1 MQKIIISASL
11 LSADFTN
18 LDNEI
23 SKVMNGGSDRLHID
37 IMDGHFVDNLAIG
50 IPEIKCIRKKYPDL
64 YLDCHLMVTEPDK
77 WINLLINI
85 GVNSI
90 TYHIETVSSKE
101 SNLNIIN
108 KIKNKNI
115 RVGIAI
121 KPETNLS
128 EDDILMDLIPELN
141 LVLIMT
147 VNPGFGGQKFMIETL
162 SKVSLIR
169 EKYKDTEIQVD
180 GGLNNDTAKLAI
192 EAGANN
198 IVSGS
203 FIFGSDNINKSIQS
217 LRL

>member
-50 IPEIKCIRKKYPDL
+50 IPEIICIRKKYPDL

-90 TYHIETVSSKE
+90 TYHIETVLSKE

-108 KIKNKNI
+108 KIKNENI

-128 EDDILMDLIPELN
+128 VDDILMDLIPELN

-147 VNPGFGGQKFMIETL
+147 VNPGFGGQKFMVETL

-203 FIFGSDNINKSIQS
+203 FIFRSDNINKSIQS